1 MNALKNVMNTEICLD
16 LPFLKIKMIVYGI
29 PNCNTVKKAR
39 TWLTDNGID
48 YEFHDFKKQG
58 ITADK
63 LNEWSNTF
71 GWEKVLNKKGT
82 TWKKISP
89 EQQAL
94 ITDQASAVALLV
106 THTSAIK
113 RPVVEKDGKA
123 ILISFDEELYSNLLK

>member
-1 MNALKNVMNTEICLD
+1 MKKCDEYGNMYRFTPLTYT
-16 LPFLKIKMIVYGI
+16 KMIVYGI

-39 TWLTDNGID
+39 TWLADNGIE

-58 ITADK
+58 ITTAK
-63 LNEWSNTF
+63 LNEWCEVF

-89 EQQAL
+89 EQQSQ
-94 ITDQASAVALLV
+94 ITGQAAAVALLAEN
-106 THTSAIK
+106 TSAIK

-123 ILISFDEELYSNLLK
+123 ILISFDEELYSSVLK